1 MPKYR
6 YVAVGADGGKQSGAI
21 IAPSVSSARFE
32 LSNRHLQVQSLR
44 ERKKFAD
51 IEITK
56 KKVPPQEI
64 ANLSRQLSAFL
75 RAGVP
80 VIEAMDAIAQ
90 ETKSKELRAILQEM
104 VTQLRAGD
112 PFSDAVSAHAVHF
125 PSYYPGIVRSAE
137 LSGRLDVVL
146 DQLAEYIDRDQQTRR
161 RVKAALTYPA
171 VIGVMSVITV
181 IILVGFVLPK
191 FKTFFE
197 SFDASLP
204 ITTRALIGLGDF
216 VEKSGWMVGI
226 GLVAALLLLVLF
238 ARSERGKLT
247 RDRLLLKIPV
257 LRDVV
262 RAAVVERFCRIL
274 SAMVEAGVPISAAMT
289 AAIEST
295 DNRVF
300 SPALVRASGE
310 MLEGRGLAQPIA
322 ESRLF
327 PGTVTQMVR
336 VGEETGTLDRQLEVA
351 AEYYEKELTFKLDRL
366 TSLFEPAMI
375 VVMGLIVGFVAI
387 ALVQAMYGVYGQSG
401 IGG

>member
-1 MPKYR
+1 MPKFR
-6 YVAVGADGGKQSGAI
+6 YVAAGADGAKQSGVI
-21 IAPSVSSARFE
+21 VAPSASSARFE
-32 LSNRHLQVQSLR
+32 LTSRRLKVRALR
-44 ERKKFAD
+44 ERKRFSQ

-56 KKVPPQEI
+56 KKVGAQEI
-64 ANLSRQLSAFL
+64 SNLSRQLSAFL
-75 RAGVP
+75 KAGVP
-80 VIEAMDAIAQ
+80 VIDAMDAIAQ
-90 ETKSKELRAILQEM
+90 ETKSKELRAMLQEM

-112 PFSDAVSAHAVHF
+112 PFSDAVSSHARHF

-146 DQLAEYIDRDQQTRR
+146 EQLAEYIDRDLQTRR
-161 RVKAALTYPA
+161 RVKSALTYPA

-191 FKTFFE
+191 FKVFFE
-197 SFDASLP
+197 SFDAKLP
-204 ITTRALIGLGDF
+204 LTTRSLLALGDF
-216 VEKSGWMVGI
+216 VETSGWMVAVG
-226 GLVAALLLLVLF
+226 GVVALVLLVLF
-238 ARSERGKLT
+238 VRSERGHRTK
-247 RDRLLLKIPV
+247 DRLLLRIPV

-262 RAAVVERFCRIL
+262 RGAVVERFCRIL

-289 AAIEST
+289 AAIQST

-300 SPALVRASGE
+300 SGALVKASGE

-327 PGTVTQMVR
+327 PGTVTQMIR

-375 VVMGLIVGFVAI
+375 IVMGLIVGFVAI

>member
-204 ITTRALIGLGDF
+204 FTTRALIGLGDF

-226 GLVAALLLLVLF
+226 GLVLGLLLLVLF

-375 VVMGLIVGFVAI
+375 IVMGLIVGFVAI